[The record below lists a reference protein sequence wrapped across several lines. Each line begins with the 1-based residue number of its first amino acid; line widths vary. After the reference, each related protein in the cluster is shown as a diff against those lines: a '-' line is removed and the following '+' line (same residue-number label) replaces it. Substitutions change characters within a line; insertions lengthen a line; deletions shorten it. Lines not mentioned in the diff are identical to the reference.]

1 MKRKIF
7 LLLLGL
13 IIIGVYSQNQ
23 TELSIPDSSIRLRVI
38 PNSNNSK
45 DINIKEQV
53 KDYLETD
60 IYTLLKNTDN
70 IDSARTII
78 NNNIPKIE
86 TNIDNIFK
94 ENNYNIPY
102 EINFGLNYF
111 PEKIYNGTVYN
122 EGEYESLVIYIGEA
136 EGDNW
141 WCILFPNFCLVDTKK
156 NTEYKSYFKEL
167 LNKIF

>member
-7 LLLLGL
+7 LIILGL
-13 IIIGVYSQNQ
+13 IIVGVYSQNE

-38 PNSNNSK
+38 PNSNNTK

-60 IYTLLKNTDN
+60 IYTLLKDTNN
-70 IDSARTII
+70 IESARNII
-78 NNNIPKIE
+78 NYNIPKIE
-86 TNIDNIFK
+86 NNINNIFK
-94 ENNYNIPY
+94 NNNYNIPY
-102 EINFGLNYF
+102 EINFGYNYF
-111 PEKIYNGTVYN
+111 PEKTYNGEMYE

-136 EGDNW
+136 QGDNW
-141 WCILFPNFCLVDTKK
+141 WCVLFPNFCLVDTKED
-156 NTEYKSYFKEL
+156 TDYKSYFKEL

>member
-13 IIIGVYSQNQ
+13 IIIGVYSQYQ

-38 PNSNNSK
+38 PNSNNAK

-141 WCILFPNFCLVDTKK
+141 WCVLFPNFCLVDAKK
-156 NTEYKSYFKEL
+156 DTEYKSYFKEL